1 MICAERRPLARGS
14 QQRSPAKSQSQTY
27 PSPCLIAV
35 LNSRL
40 IWDNVIRGGDVIDIE
55 AVTESLAI
63 AVQAGVPVLLWG
75 SPGTGK
81 TSVVRAL
88 GDALDWPTEVVIGS
102 IREPADFAGLPVVID
117 GAVQMAPPLWARRLA
132 ASGYGLLFLDELTT
146 APPAVQAAMLRVVL
160 ERVVGDLALPDGVRV
175 VAAANPPE
183 EAADGWQLSAPLTNR
198 LVHLDWPVDA
208 KSVAKGIAM
217 GFSPPRPFDGQEPS
231 DAQMLAVRA
240 VVGAFLEVRPALTLQ
255 VPTVADQAG
264 RGWPSPRSWESVARL
279 LATCDAVG
287 ASEDARS
294 LLVIG
299 AVGEGAGIEFLSW
312 LANMDLPDPEAV
324 LADPD
329 GFELPERSDRAFAV
343 LTAVA
348 AVAIAH
354 GDADSWSAAW
364 RVVARVA
371 KGAPDVATLAARS
384 LAEARPAGA
393 ELPSGLLQ
401 IAPVLRAAGLLSG
414 DGTGS

>member
-1 MICAERRPLARGS
+1 VNFFLLG
-14 QQRSPAKSQSQTY
+14 
-27 PSPCLIAV
+27 
-35 LNSRL
+35 
-40 IWDNVIRGGDVIDIE
+40 WDNGEGGGTIDVESVSE
-55 AVTESLAI
+55 ALSVC
-63 AVQAGVPVLLWG
+63 VQAGVPVLLWG

-88 GDALDWPTEVVIGS
+88 GESLGWPTEIVIGS

-160 ERVVGDLALPDGVRV
+160 ERVVGDLSLPEGVRV

-183 EAADGWQLSAPLTNR
+183 EAADGWQLSPPLANR

-208 KSVAKGIAM
+208 KFVARGIAM
-217 GFSPPRPFDGQEPS
+217 GFAGPPPFDGLDPTEP
-231 DAQMLAVRA
+231 QTLAVRA
-240 VVGAFLEVRPALTLQ
+240 AVGAFLEVRPALVLQ

-264 RGWPSPRSWESVARL
+264 RGWPSPRSWEAVARL
-279 LATCDAVG
+279 LATCDAVR
-287 ASEDARS
+287 ASEEVRT
-294 LLVIG
+294 LLVLG

-312 LANMDLPDPEAV
+312 LANMDLPDPEEV

-329 GFELPERSDRAFAV
+329 GFDLPERSDRAFAV

-348 AVAIAH
+348 SVAIAH
-354 GDADSWSAAW
+354 GDPQSWSAAW

-371 KGAPDVATLAARS
+371 EQAPDVATLAARS
-384 LAEARPAGA
+384 LAAARPVGA
-393 ELPSGLLQ
+393 ELPSGLLT
-401 IAPVLRAAGLLSG
+401 ISPVLRAAGLLREEGRG
-414 DGTGS
+414 DPGLA